1 MEKYLKESE
10 DVLIDTGF
18 GESYDREWAIKDQS
32 RREGIEEGME
42 KGIEKGRKE
51 GMQRGIK
58 KGMEKGIEKG
68 IKETA
73 LKMLKK
79 KININLIAECTNL
92 TTSQIQS
99 LM

>member
-32 RREGIEEGME
+32 RREGIEEG
-42 KGIEKGRKE
+42 IE
-51 GMQRGIK
+51 